1 MTNFKDALDLKMPKN
16 DAGAKTVR
24 DYFYALLSKLWAEAE
39 GFSGKR
45 PFGNGSWQYDL
56 YAVLIKNGFIEG
68 KLDEDDYIEKFDEKK
83 AAAYVQN
90 LIKFVFEEK
99 NEIK

>member
-1 MTNFKDALDLKMPKN
+1 MTNFKEALNLEMKKN

-24 DYFYALLSKLWAEAE
+24 EYFHILLSKLWAEAE

-56 YAVLIKNGFIEG
+56 YEVLITNGFIEG
-68 KLDEDDYIEKFDEKK
+68 KLDEDGYVDTLNHKTADAYIQE
-83 AAAYVQN
+83 
-90 LIKFVFEEK
+90 LIKFMCLGEK
-99 NEIK
+99 